1 MSRRNHKI
9 RAETDEIETKKQYQT
24 KMKLKAGFLK
34 RNKIDKPLARLI
46 KKKGERTHIN
56 RITSVKEEVTRD
68 IKEIK
73 KDHKRLLQ
81 ATTCQ

>member
-1 MSRRNHKI
+1 
-9 RAETDEIETKKQYQT
+9 
-24 KMKLKAGFLK
+24 MKLKAGSSK

-46 KKKGERTHIN
+46 KKKGERTQIN
-56 RITSVKEEVTRD
+56 IITNEKEEVTTD

-81 ATTCQ
+81 ATTCQLNEQSGRNGQIPRKIQQLN